1 MLQGHNN
8 AVSASP
14 SEGER
19 IALRR
24 KRLGWKQQVLADKAG
39 VGITTV
45 VQIEKDRNVQSDRL
59 RAVLNALDA
68 AEKKNRPV
76 TGSVIAPGTNGAS
89 MKEGADALADDE
101 DLAQRL
107 ANLEALYAT
116 GLADLRLIR
125 LAIDTRVAR
134 RKSS

>member
-8 AVSASP
+8 AVSTSP

-116 GLADLRLIR
+116 GLAEIRLIR

-134 RKSS
+134 RKSG